1 MKVLVVA
8 LFVLLCT
15 LTLRAEDENQEP
27 SFCCFA
33 YTSRKIPPKF
43 VAFYYETSSTCSSKG
58 IVFVTKRGRHVCAR
72 PNEAWVQEHIRDLEG
87 SSKKH

>member
-15 LTLRAEDENQEP
+15 STLCAEDGSQEP

-33 YTSRKIPPKF
+33 YISRKIPHNF
-43 VAFYYETSSTCSSKG
+43 VVFYYETSSTCSSKG
-58 IVFVTKRGRHVCAR
+58 IVFVTKRGRHVCAH
-72 PNEAWVQEHIRDLEG
+72 PNEAWVQEYIRDLE
-87 SSKKH
+87 

>member
-15 LTLRAEDENQEP
+15 STLCAEGESP

-33 YTSRKIPPKF
+33 YISRKIPRKF

-58 IVFVTKRGRHVCAR
+58 IVFVTKRGRHVCAH
-72 PNEAWVQEHIRDLEG
+72 PNKWVQDYIKDLEE
-87 SSKKH
+87 S